1 MELYRI
7 NKITTHWLSPGGEG
21 AEVVYALRNKD
32 TLAQAVLDEIGAAGQ
47 KKRKVYQKRL
57 PEDPSKDYYFIQRL
71 TGKTEPILV
80 EYGFIDNKADAN
92 KLRNN
97 LEDYVEGTVKAITNY
112 AGYTY
117 TPPNT
122 SITGEYYTVQK
133 GDSLWSI
140 ANKFNTTVENLR
152 KLNNLTSDILQIGQ
166 KLLIKESSNPEDVT
180 TYIVQK
186 GDSLW
191 SIANKF
197 NTTVENLRKLNNLTS
212 DILQVGQILIIKETE
227 IPPSTNTTTYI
238 VQKGDSLWSIANKFN
253 TTVENLRNLNRLTSD
268 TLQIGQELIV
278 PNENNEEKPETTI
291 SYTVKKGDSLWK
303 IANEYNVSVND
314 IINLNNLT
322 SNILQ
327 VGQVL
332 LIPVTTTRPPEP
344 PIMETTYTVQRG
356 DSLWSIA
363 NKFNTTVEKLRA
375 VNNLTTDILQIGQ
388 ILTIPSPND
397 TYISETEIEEYNP
410 ITNTQE
416 GDITV
421 VDEEAPVPELTS
433 PLLTE
438 QPSEL
443 QDYTT
448 ILPTNNNQIKKEETE
463 NLNNLLNT
471 EVLQE
476 EPTRE
481 EKEEEY
487 HVKRGDSLWLIAKKY
502 NTTVTN
508 LINYNELQ
516 SINLKI
522 NDILKVPTTIQS
534 RNYYTVQNGD
544 TLWSIASSHNLSF
557 QELKKINNLKD
568 NSVTIG
574 QKLIVNEKE

>member
-1 MELYRI
+1 M
-7 NKITTHWLSPGGEG
+7 
-21 AEVVYALRNKD
+21 
-32 TLAQAVLDEIGAAGQ
+32 
-47 KKRKVYQKRL
+47 
-57 PEDPSKDYYFIQRL
+57 
-71 TGKTEPILV
+71 
-80 EYGFIDNKADAN
+80 
-92 KLRNN
+92 
-97 LEDYVEGTVKAITNY
+97 
-112 AGYTY
+112 
-117 TPPNT
+117 
-122 SITGEYYTVQK
+122 
-133 GDSLWSI
+133 
-140 ANKFNTTVENLR
+140 
-152 KLNNLTSDILQIGQ
+152 
-166 KLLIKESSNPEDVT
+166 
-180 TYIVQK
+180 
-186 GDSLW
+186 
-191 SIANKF
+191 
-197 NTTVENLRKLNNLTS
+197 NNLTS

>member
-1 MELYRI
+1 M
-7 NKITTHWLSPGGEG
+7 
-21 AEVVYALRNKD
+21 
-32 TLAQAVLDEIGAAGQ
+32 
-47 KKRKVYQKRL
+47 
-57 PEDPSKDYYFIQRL
+57 
-71 TGKTEPILV
+71 
-80 EYGFIDNKADAN
+80 
-92 KLRNN
+92 
-97 LEDYVEGTVKAITNY
+97 
-112 AGYTY
+112 
-117 TPPNT
+117 
-122 SITGEYYTVQK
+122 
-133 GDSLWSI
+133 
-140 ANKFNTTVENLR
+140 
-152 KLNNLTSDILQIGQ
+152 
-166 KLLIKESSNPEDVT
+166 
-180 TYIVQK
+180 
-186 GDSLW
+186 
-191 SIANKF
+191 
-197 NTTVENLRKLNNLTS
+197 
-212 DILQVGQILIIKETE
+212 
-227 IPPSTNTTTYI
+227 
-238 VQKGDSLWSIANKFN
+238 
-253 TTVENLRNLNRLTSD
+253 
-268 TLQIGQELIV
+268 
-278 PNENNEEKPETTI
+278 
-291 SYTVKKGDSLWK
+291 
-303 IANEYNVSVND
+303 
-314 IINLNNLT
+314 
-322 SNILQ
+322 
-327 VGQVL
+327 
-332 LIPVTTTRPPEP
+332 
-344 PIMETTYTVQRG
+344 
-356 DSLWSIA
+356 
-363 NKFNTTVEKLRA
+363 
-375 VNNLTTDILQIGQ
+375 
-388 ILTIPSPND
+388 
-397 TYISETEIEEYNP
+397 
-410 ITNTQE
+410 
-416 GDITV
+416 

>member
-1 MELYRI
+1 M
-7 NKITTHWLSPGGEG
+7 
-21 AEVVYALRNKD
+21 
-32 TLAQAVLDEIGAAGQ
+32 
-47 KKRKVYQKRL
+47 
-57 PEDPSKDYYFIQRL
+57 
-71 TGKTEPILV
+71 
-80 EYGFIDNKADAN
+80 
-92 KLRNN
+92 
-97 LEDYVEGTVKAITNY
+97 
-112 AGYTY
+112 
-117 TPPNT
+117 
-122 SITGEYYTVQK
+122 
-133 GDSLWSI
+133 
-140 ANKFNTTVENLR
+140 
-152 KLNNLTSDILQIGQ
+152 
-166 KLLIKESSNPEDVT
+166 
-180 TYIVQK
+180 
-186 GDSLW
+186 
-191 SIANKF
+191 
-197 NTTVENLRKLNNLTS
+197 
-212 DILQVGQILIIKETE
+212 QVGQILIIKETE

-544 TLWSIASSHNLSF
+544 RVFMGNNGYNL
-557 QELKKINNLKD
+557 L
-568 NSVTIG
+568 
-574 QKLIVNEKE
+574 